1 MFYVY
6 YLHSTSGVLLYIGRS
21 INPIGRKASFER
33 RTGIT
38 SFLGVCQ
45 RHSKLEDACKAEV
58 QAIKKHRPPHNIYVA
73 SSPCRMGKVNKPEH
87 NEAIRS
93 ALTGIK
99 RSKETRLKISLA
111 QVGRPRTPDSPE
123 IKAKKSKGMTK
134 NFYSYRGQKCSM
146 KQLANLSGIEAG
158 TLKYRINIAG
168 WSVAKSLTTVVR
180 G

>member
-1 MFYVY
+1 
-6 YLHSTSGVLLYIGRS
+6 
-21 INPIGRKASFER
+21 
-33 RTGIT
+33 
-38 SFLGVCQ
+38 
-45 RHSKLEDACKAEV
+45 
-58 QAIKKHRPPHNIYVA
+58 
-73 SSPCRMGKVNKPEH
+73 MGKVNKPEH

-134 NFYSYRGQKCSM
+134 NFYSYRGQKYSM